1 MKKAIRK
8 WLGLD
13 TLTLMDKFTTLTVFE
28 FMMKELQND
37 IKSIKK
43 QLK

>member
-13 TLTLMDKFTTLTVFE
+13 TLTLMDTFITDKVFG
-28 FMMKELQND
+28 FIIRDIQDD
-37 IKSIKK
+37 IKNLKK

>member
-13 TLTLMDKFTTLTVFE
+13 TLTLMDTFITKEVFGFVIRE
-28 FMMKELQND
+28 MQED
-37 IKSIKK
+37 IKNLKK